1 MESYGIISLLP
12 IFIILILAVSTR
24 RTLFAMCAGL
34 TVGAAI
40 LAGKNDGFVD
50 SWFHYAYKSMS
61 NESMQ
66 WIVLIVAMFGMLIV
80 LFERSNAVS
89 DFGFWARRFV
99 KTQKQSMVA
108 TAILGIIIFIDD
120 YLNNLAVGT
129 TMKGITDRLGV
140 PRTQLAYI
148 VNSMAAPVCILI
160 PLSSWAAYFAKLM
173 ESQGVTVHGTGMGA
187 YLRGLPFTFYA
198 YIAIIICFLQI
209 FGIIPKLGQIRK
221 DYAHYEKTGSVFP
234 EGTDQ
239 EQVDAEMNVAEPGED
254 DRPRPWNFL
263 IPLAVMIAATLAAG
277 TEVLVGST
285 AGVITAFVLYLI
297 QRKMSFRE
305 LLEACYDGI
314 VSMTFVMI
322 LTFLAFAVQQ
332 VNVDLGLA
340 NFVIEVTKPVMKGAF
355 LPMVVFLVC
364 GVYAY
369 ATGCFWDLAAI
380 ILPIVIPLANAMG
393 VDPILASSAV
403 FSGACFGSNTCLY
416 GDGVIMCAQGSG
428 IKSIDLMFASLPY
441 AGMSAAATAVLYLIT
456 GFVM

>member
-1 MESYGIISLLP
+1 M
-12 IFIILILAVSTR
+12 
-24 RTLFAMCAGL
+24 
-34 TVGAAI
+34 
-40 LAGKNDGFVD
+40 
-50 SWFHYAYKSMS
+50 
-61 NESMQ
+61 
-66 WIVLIVAMFGMLIV
+66 
-80 LFERSNAVS
+80 
-89 DFGFWARRFV
+89 
-99 KTQKQSMVA
+99 
-108 TAILGIIIFIDD
+108 
-120 YLNNLAVGT
+120 
-129 TMKGITDRLGV
+129 
-140 PRTQLAYI
+140 
-148 VNSMAAPVCILI
+148 
-160 PLSSWAAYFAKLM
+160 
-173 ESQGVTVHGTGMGA
+173 
-187 YLRGLPFTFYA
+187 
-198 YIAIIICFLQI
+198 
-209 FGIIPKLGQIRK
+209 
-221 DYAHYEKTGSVFP
+221 
-234 EGTDQ
+234 
-239 EQVDAEMNVAEPGED
+239 
-254 DRPRPWNFL
+254 
-263 IPLAVMIAATLAAG
+263 
-277 TEVLVGST
+277 LVGST

-314 VSMTFVMI
+314 VSMAFVMI

>member
-1 MESYGIISLLP
+1 MW
-12 IFIILILAVSTR
+12 R
-24 RTLFAMCAGL
+24 
-34 TVGAAI
+34 
-40 LAGKNDGFVD
+40 
-50 SWFHYAYKSMS
+50 
-61 NESMQ
+61 
-66 WIVLIVAMFGMLIV
+66 
-80 LFERSNAVS
+80 
-89 DFGFWARRFV
+89 
-99 KTQKQSMVA
+99 
-108 TAILGIIIFIDD
+108 
-120 YLNNLAVGT
+120 
-129 TMKGITDRLGV
+129 
-140 PRTQLAYI
+140 
-148 VNSMAAPVCILI
+148 
-160 PLSSWAAYFAKLM
+160 
-173 ESQGVTVHGTGMGA
+173 
-187 YLRGLPFTFYA
+187 
-198 YIAIIICFLQI
+198 
-209 FGIIPKLGQIRK
+209 
-221 DYAHYEKTGSVFP
+221 
-234 EGTDQ
+234 
-239 EQVDAEMNVAEPGED
+239 AEPGED